1 MIKYVLTAFAIFGLT
16 AMSVSAETHPADN
29 MKFNNV
35 AISVANID
43 ESADWY
49 AKIFGF
55 TLVSRTFFEPV
66 SAEVAFLARDDIRI
80 ELLQVEGAGRVEQLY
95 DNPPQHLK
103 TLGIKAIVFDVPDL
117 PAFSDFL
124 AENNVTVIWANQ
136 TLNDEGLKS
145 TLLRDLDGNL
155 INVFGRNE

>member
-1 MIKYVLTAFAIFGLT
+1 MRKQLISLSAIL
-16 AMSVSAETHPADN
+16 AMSATCAWSQAHPAEE
-29 MKFNNV
+29 MQFNNV

-49 AKIFGF
+49 VRVFGF
-55 TLVSRTFFEPV
+55 KLISRTYFEPV

-95 DNPPQHLK
+95 DNPPVHLK

-117 PAFSDFL
+117 PAFSEFL
-124 AENNVTVIWANQ
+124 ANNDVTVIWANQ
-136 TLNDEGLKS
+136 VLNEEGLKS

-155 INVFGRNE
+155 INVFGRN